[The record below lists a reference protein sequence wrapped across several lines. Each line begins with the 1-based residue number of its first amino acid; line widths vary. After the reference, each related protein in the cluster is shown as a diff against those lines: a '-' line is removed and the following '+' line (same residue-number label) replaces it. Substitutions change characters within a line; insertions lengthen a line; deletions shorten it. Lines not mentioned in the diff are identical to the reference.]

1 MNNKLCMVQVSSM
14 HWIVGTYQYL
24 QKPLSDGPNK
34 KTDVHNAYLLDRSP
48 LKHPTTP
55 NINTAVTVTL
65 EETFVGS

>member
-1 MNNKLCMVQVSSM
+1 M